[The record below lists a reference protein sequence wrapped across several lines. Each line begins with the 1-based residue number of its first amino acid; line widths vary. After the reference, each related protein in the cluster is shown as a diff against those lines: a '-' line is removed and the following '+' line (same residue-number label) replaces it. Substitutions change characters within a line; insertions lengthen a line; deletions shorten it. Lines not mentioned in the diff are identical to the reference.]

1 MNEAADEMGSQT
13 YLEIEVNAEQ
23 TFIVHKVVNRSNR
36 TCISLSLSLSPLVCR
51 LSSGEHLTKEL
62 LCFECC
68 SSSLSLSLSP
78 SELRCSCRVGDGISA
93 GTSACLLWS
102 IGGGGEGGDNEAVA
116 AGVLDFFRI

>member
-1 MNEAADEMGSQT
+1 MIEAADEMGSQT

-36 TCISLSLSLSPLVCR
+36 TCISLSLSPLVCR

-62 LCFECC
+62 LDFECC
-68 SSSLSLSLSP
+68 SSSLALCVSLSP
-78 SELRCSCRVGDGISA
+78 SELRYSCRVGDGISA

-116 AGVLDFFRI
+116 AGVLGFFRV

>member
-1 MNEAADEMGSQT
+1 MH
-13 YLEIEVNAEQ
+13 L
-23 TFIVHKVVNRSNR
+23 
-36 TCISLSLSLSPLVCR
+36 SLSLSLSPLVSR

-68 SSSLSLSLSP
+68 SSSLSLSP

-102 IGGGGEGGDNEAVA
+102 IGGGGEGGDNEAIA
-116 AGVLDFFRI
+116 AGVLGFFRV